1 MVLDY
6 YTNTEYTQLDD
17 EQFQKACAL
26 VKKRA
31 DDLESDDDSTVALAA
46 SPISESKVKEEEK
59 EVIEIADS
67 PVPSANT
74 SQTASQKR
82 KDRGDEKE
90 KDSAQKKKKVSIVHP
105 TSNRKTPAKKSS
117 VAKQV
122 TPATA
127 FKSVINCESIAKK
140 ISPHHGPYTIMK
152 NHSPYTIMKHSDAG
166 KLLKDKFGVTYNEV
180 EGKYYLPSQDKAVA
194 TTLAGLREDLCEHG
208 LPEAIKPL
216 SEDEMI
222 DIARWVRYTH
232 VNGIVDGQTITPAD
246 FGKPIDSF
254 MQGNP
259 FRKESL
265 LCKFGCK
272 YSGGKYSVPTIGGGK
287 KVFERQCDVDC
298 HFAQFGIKCI
308 LDDISVDELSHC

>member
-1 MVLDY
+1 M
-6 YTNTEYTQLDD
+6 
-17 EQFQKACAL
+17 
-26 VKKRA
+26 
-31 DDLESDDDSTVALAA
+31 
-46 SPISESKVKEEEK
+46 
-59 EVIEIADS
+59 
-67 PVPSANT
+67 PV
-74 SQTASQKR
+74 
-82 KDRGDEKE
+82 
-90 KDSAQKKKKVSIVHP
+90 VHP
-105 TSNRKTPAKKSS
+105 TSNRKTPAKKGS

-127 FKSVINCESIAKK
+127 SKSVINCESIAKK
-140 ISPHHGPYTIMK
+140 ISPCDGPYTIMK
-152 NHSPYTIMKHSDAG
+152 HFDAS
-166 KLLKDKFGVTYNEV
+166 KLLKDKFGVKHNEV
-180 EGKYYLPSQDKAVA
+180 EGKYYLPSQDEADAK
-194 TTLAGLREDLCEHG
+194 TLAGLREDLCEHG

-259 FRKESL
+259 FVKESF

-272 YSGGKYSVPTIGGGK
+272 YSGKKYSVPTIGGGK

-308 LDDISVDELSHC
+308 LDDISVDVSEFMANQMMLAQLANKNAAKKNAAKKKVGKKTSKK